1 MLEIID
7 EDGNLK
13 NAFRAFCL
21 EAHPVGSIYET
32 TDVNFNPM
40 VAWGGVWEKWE
51 DGRFLL
57 STYQGKYAVGQTGG
71 EEQHLLVMG
80 EMPIHTHEFQHQ
92 HPHYHTRG
100 TMNITGEIGVDD
112 QMTHYYNGAFYAH
125 KYLGGSPNTTSEGG
139 DDDGFAI
146 QFDASHSWEGHTSLD
161 ETYNTS
167 GPREMGGGLAHN
179 NMPPY
184 KVVIRWHRIE

>member
-100 TMNITGEIGVDD
+100 TMNITGKTGSAGFAVDRPEAS
-112 QMTHYYNGAFYAH
+112 GAFYS
-125 KYLGGSPNTTSEGG
+125 YGTGYGTDEIDG
-139 DDDGFAI
+139 DNQQVA
-146 QFDASHSWEGHTSLD
+146 FDASRSWEGHTSLD
-161 ETYNTS
+161 ETYNTG

-184 KVVIRWHRIE
+184 RVVIRWHRIS